1 MSRQLKDI
9 TITLQWL
16 LPRVPDYEQRIQS
29 IANDDHRA
37 IESSVFAASSAYN
50 AGELVNLLRSSGS
63 SLSLAL
69 DTSNN
74 DTASVLWQP
83 ETERTL
89 EPRASFSRVLRGPP
103 PQDHFGNLR
112 RTDSLMSSRA
122 TSGMV
127 QVQKTRRSW
136 LRKAPSLA
144 FDPLTIS
151 ASVMG
156 MIQMSSVVSNIMP
169 VVTA

>member
-16 LPRVPDYEQRIQS
+16 LPRVPGSERQVTPITSVEQT
-29 IANDDHRA
+29 A

-50 AGELVNLLRSSGS
+50 ADELANLLRSSGS

-69 DTSNN
+69 DTSNG

-83 ETERTL
+83 ETERSL
-89 EPRASFSRVLRGPP
+89 EPRASFSRALTGPP
-103 PQDHFGNLR
+103 PQDQQGRLR
-112 RTDSLMSSRA
+112 HTDSLMSSTA
-122 TSGMV
+122 TSGIL

-136 LRKAPSLA
+136 LRKVAALPL
-144 FDPLTIS
+144 DPFSITGSII
-151 ASVMG
+151 A
-156 MIQMSSVVSNIMP
+156 MIQMASVVSRTFSFKTI
-169 VVTA
+169 